1 MKKIY
6 SLVLMAAMLLVGTS
20 AWATTRTASSADE
33 LIAAWEATEDGD
45 VIQLTNDITFT
56 KTLWLGTSKMDDAS
70 KSITLDLNGW
80 TLENKA
86 KIRDMFLITH
96 GELNIKTSVP
106 GGQIIQD
113 GPIGR
118 NSTSGKNT
126 PCNEQLFLVTGS
138 TYKNVNPKTA
148 TEGYYSHLVIGAGVT
163 VEAKKQNA
171 IVIDE
176 IANQQLYAAKV
187 TDYYDDAPLVATA
200 GVSVP
205 NSRTAPY
212 STKAYTYVYTNSSNK
227 DVYGTKGLANGV
239 RIDIY
244 GNVKAE
250 KYAFKANGNLGSP
263 SGMLLNNVKYDKTKD
278 GSQNSPITIEDAPGS
293 NTYEIQSTDIDYSP
307 FIRIYGSADLRV
319 PASNDKSKK
328 PVAVYCSG
336 YARWLIEGTCVG
348 STAVYVKSGEI
359 DINDAT
365 IQSNY
370 TGDYVPASATNSGV
384 TASGSAIVI
393 ESNAAYSGDI
403 DVTVSGDSKVTAT
416 NGYAIDEAVTSADE
430 TEVNAITIAGG
441 TFEGGN
447 VGTSENPEQ
456 GTIQISEKT
465 QEANENPAQE
475 TTITVVGG
483 EINGEVAVGNEG
495 GLNDI
500 VDNSSSYVTAV
511 TDPGSGKTTLV
522 VSTGTAPTP
531 VANNFEIDN
540 FTTGDVDLSDG
551 ALTNKDQVFDGATTK
566 ITIGTLKINP
576 ADDPVT
582 LTIATG
588 HTVQADKVILGYKGQ
603 IVVEAGA
610 ALVVTGNQGI
620 TAPTVDNI
628 VLKTT
633 ETDQATFL
641 FDPDVQS
648 NRHPNATVEMLAK
661 EIGKVSDGEHWHRFA
676 LPVEKTAGWTKAGRA
691 EIASSGYPTYLF
703 KWDYSADNWA
713 ALATPNDMKSF
724 TGYTLR
730 LASELID
737 GLATLEDVT
746 YTFNGALAGNAN
758 SALDFSRNGYN
769 FFGNSYSGHIDVL
782 SLVDQIMGDAKID
795 GTMYVWDPSAQIY
808 KSVPLKL
815 VSENASMRTIYKN
828 QGLLEI
834 APMHTFILKQNGAA
848 TASTELN
855 YANSIW
861 GNPRY
866 DALLGRSSAPARYI
880 DQDETMMVAVIT
892 AANGQSDNVVFVE
905 DEQLSNAYDKGYD
918 AAKYMNEKS
927 INAYST
933 IEGEDLSVAATDNL
947 EGATIS
953 FNTNNE
959 AVYTLSFNNVNGK
972 SYAVRDNVTGKTMAI
987 TEGMEYTFAAQPNTK
1002 VNGRFEI
1009 VSLEKV
1015 ATAIDNTAV
1024 NAGVKGI
1031 YTILG
1036 QYVGE
1041 NFDVLPA
1048 GVYVV
1053 DGVKVVK

>member
-6 SLVLMAAMLLVGTS
+6 SLVLMAAMLLIGTS
-20 AWATTRTASSADE
+20 AWATTRTASSAEE
-33 LIAAWEATEDGD
+33 LIAAWQATEDGD
-45 VIQLTNDITFT
+45 VIQLTNDISFG
-56 KTLWLGTSKMDDAS
+56 KTLWLGTSTMDATP

-96 GELNIKTSVP
+96 GELNIITSVA

-118 NSTSGKNT
+118 NSSSGKNT

-171 IVIDE
+171 IVIDQ
-176 IANQQLYAAKV
+176 IDNQHLYAAKV
-187 TDYYDDAPLVATA
+187 TNYYDDAPLVATA

-205 NSRTAPY
+205 GARTAPY
-212 STKAYTYVYTNSSNK
+212 STKVYTYIYQKDEKDTRGYKGVANGVRV
-227 DVYGTKGLANGV
+227 DVYGT
-239 RIDIY
+239 I
-244 GNVKAE
+244 KAE

-263 SGMLLNNVKYDKTKD
+263 KGMNNNTQSD
-278 GSQNSPITIEDAPGS
+278 GLTPANTPISAEDAP
-293 NTYEIQSTDIDYSP
+293 QSGTFDVAASDVDYSP

-319 PASNDKSKK
+319 PASNDKANK
-328 PVAVYCSG
+328 PVAVYASG
-336 YARWLIEGTCVG
+336 YARWLIEGTCIG
-348 STAVYVKSGEI
+348 STAVYVKSGDV

-370 TGDYVPASATNSGV
+370 TGDYVAPTGLSSGV
-384 TASGSAIVI
+384 NGCGSAIVI
-393 ESNAAYSGDI
+393 ESNSAYSGDI
-403 DVTVSGDSKVTAT
+403 DVDISGDSKVTAT
-416 NGYAIDEAVTSADE
+416 NGYAIDENVTTAE
-430 TEVNAITIAGG
+430 TTEVQTITISGG

-447 VGTSENPEQ
+447 VGTKDEPQQ
-456 GTIQISEKT
+456 GTIQISET
-465 QEANENPAQE
+465 TAVADENSE
-475 TTITVVGG
+475 DVSITVGG
-483 EINGEVAVGNEG
+483 GQINGDVAVGNEG

-511 TDPGSGKTTLV
+511 TDPESGKTTLV

-641 FDPDVQS
+641 FDPNVQS

-724 TGYTLR
+724 AGYTLR

-892 AANGQSDNVVFVE
+892 AAYGQSDNVVFVE